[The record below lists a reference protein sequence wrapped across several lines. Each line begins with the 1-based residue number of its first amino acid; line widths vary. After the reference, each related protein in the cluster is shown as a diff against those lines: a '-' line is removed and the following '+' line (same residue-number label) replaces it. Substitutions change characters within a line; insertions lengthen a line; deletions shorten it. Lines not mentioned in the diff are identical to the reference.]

1 MGKVIT
7 VFSEL
12 DQRRAAAFV
21 AMSVALEIFDPEAD
35 PHLEPFNMTTK
46 DEKIARALRLAA
58 EVNAT
63 AEEAPL
69 IKNFQVA
76 INRLRKG
83 QPFTRPHKVLAD
95 KLRATGLGTPHHTY
109 NHKLAA
115 TAE

>member
-12 DQRRAAAFV
+12 DQKRAAAFV
-21 AMSVALEIFDPEAD
+21 AMSVALEMFDPDSD

-58 EVNAT
+58 EVHAT

-69 IKNFQVA
+69 IRNFQVA

-83 QPFTRPHKVLAD
+83 QPFTRPHKSLAH
-95 KLRATGLGTPHHTY
+95 KLRDIGLGTSHHR
-109 NHKLAA
+109 HKMA
-115 TAE
+115 TTVE

>member
-46 DEKIARALRLAA
+46 DEKIERALRLAA
-58 EVNAT
+58 GVDAT
-63 AEEAPL
+63 AEEAVL

-76 INRLRKG
+76 IKRLRKG
-83 QPFTRPHKVLAD
+83 QAFTKPHKALAD
-95 KLRATGLGTPHHTY
+95 KLRDIGLGTSHLGR
-109 NHKLAA
+109 KVAA
-115 TAE
+115 SAE

>member
-1 MGKVIT
+1 MIT

-12 DQRRAAAFV
+12 DQKRAAAFV
-21 AMSVALEIFDPEAD
+21 AMSVALEMFDPEGD
-35 PHLEPFNMTTK
+35 PHLEPFNITTK

-83 QPFTRPHKVLAD
+83 QAFTKPHKALAD
-95 KLRATGLGTPHHTY
+95 KLRNLGLNIPPRRQRY
-109 NHKLAA
+109 QVAI